1 MLKRVLVIHYSQTG
15 QLSEIA
21 GTFCKGLES
30 ESIKVDHLTIESV
43 PAFPYP
49 WNRLAFFNTF
59 PESVFGIPMPIK
71 TSKINED
78 VEYDLIVLAYTIWY
92 MAPSIPINSFL
103 QSDLAKTL
111 LNGKKVVTLIGA
123 RNMWVVG
130 QERMKL
136 LLKGLNAQ
144 LVGNIALVDR
154 NPNLISIV
162 TIIRWMFYGKKDPFW
177 GFPRAG
183 ILQEDIDGAEKFG
196 QIVRRALVNDQTET
210 LNSELLENG
219 AVTIDP
225 GLLILEKRASKIFKL
240 YGNFIRAK
248 GEYDDPA
255 RLGRVSLL
263 SYLIPVG
270 AFILSPITAIAS
282 YIISKVK
289 RKEVESEIERLKQC
303 D

>member
-1 MLKRVLVIHYSQTG
+1 MEKRVLIIHYSQTG

-21 GTFCKGLES
+21 NKFCSGLES
-30 ESIKVDHLTIESV
+30 GSIKVDQLKVEAV
-43 PAFPYP
+43 PDFPYP

-71 TSKINED
+71 TSENDEAAD
-78 VEYDLIVLAYTIWY
+78 YDLIVLAYTVWY

-103 QSDLAKTL
+103 QSDKAKAL
-111 LNGKKVVTLIGA
+111 LKGKKVVTLIGA
-123 RNMWVVG
+123 RNMWVVAH
-130 QERMKL
+130 ERMKGI
-136 LLKGLNAQ
+136 LKGLNAK
-144 LVGNIALVDR
+144 LIGNIALVDR

-162 TIIRWMFYGKKDPFW
+162 TIIRWMFYGKKNPFW

-183 ILQEDIDGAEKFG
+183 ILQKDIDGASKFG
-196 QIVRRALVNDQTET
+196 EIVEQVLVEDQTET
-210 LNSELLENG
+210 LNDQLLESG
-219 AVTIDP
+219 AVNIDP
-225 GLLILEKRASKIFKL
+225 ALLILEKRASKIFKH

-248 GEYDDPA
+248 GEYNDKA

-263 SYLIPVG
+263 SYLIPTG
-270 AFILSPITAIAS
+270 ALILSPITTIAS

-289 RKEVESEIERLKQC
+289 KKEVEAEIERLKQC

>member
-1 MLKRVLVIHYSQTG
+1 MHYSQTG
-15 QLSEIA
+15 QLGEIA
-21 GTFCKGLES
+21 DKFCSGLRS
-30 ESIKVDHLTIESV
+30 EDVRIDYLRIDAV

-71 TSKINED
+71 TSMIDESID
-78 VEYDLIVLAYTIWY
+78 YDLVVLAYTIWY

-103 QSDLAKTL
+103 QSEQAKTL

-123 RNMWVVG
+123 RNMWVVA
-130 QERMKL
+130 QERMKF

-144 LVGNIALVDR
+144 LIGNIALVDR
-154 NPNLISIV
+154 NSNLISIV

-183 ILQEDIDGAEKFG
+183 ILQKDIDGAEKFG
-196 QIVRRALVNDQTET
+196 EIVNAALADNQTET
-210 LNSELLENG
+210 LNKQLLENG

-225 GLLILEKRASKIFKL
+225 ALLILEKRASKIFKL

-263 SYLIPVG
+263 SYLIPIG
-270 AFILSPITAIAS
+270 AFVLSPITAIAS

-289 RKEVESEIERLKQC
+289 RKEVEAEIERLKQC

>member
-1 MLKRVLVIHYSQTG
+1 MKKRVLVIHYSQTG

-21 GTFCKGLES
+21 DNFCSGLMGES
-30 ESIKVDHLTIESV
+30 VQIDHLRIDAV

-71 TSKINED
+71 TSKVDET

-103 QSDLAKTL
+103 RSDQAKTL

-123 RNMWVVG
+123 RNMWVVA

-136 LLKGLNAQ
+136 LLKELNAR

-183 ILQEDIDGAEKFG
+183 ILQKDIDGAEKFG
-196 QIVRRALVNDQTET
+196 QIVNRALMKDQTEK
-210 LNSELLENG
+210 LNAQLLENG

-225 GLLILEKRASKIFKL
+225 ALLILEKRASKIFKL

-263 SYLIPVG
+263 SYLIPIG
-270 AFILSPITAIAS
+270 AFILSPITTIAS

-289 RKEVESEIERLKQC
+289 RKEVEAEIARLKQ
-303 D
+303 

>member
-1 MLKRVLVIHYSQTG
+1 MTKRVLVIHYSQTG

-21 GTFCKGLES
+21 DNFCLGLKGDG
-30 ESIKVDHLTIESV
+30 VQMDHLKIDAV

-71 TSKINED
+71 TSKIDETVN
-78 VEYDLIVLAYTIWY
+78 YDLIVLAYTIWY

-103 QSDLAKTL
+103 KSEQAKAL

-123 RNMWVVG
+123 RNMWVVA

-136 LLKGLNAQ
+136 ILKGLNAQ
-144 LVGNIALVDR
+144 LIGNIALVDR
-154 NPNLISIV
+154 NPNLVSIV
-162 TIIRWMFYGKKDPFW
+162 TIIRWMFYGKKNPFW

-183 ILQEDIDGAEKFG
+183 ILQKDINSAEKFG
-196 QIVRRALVNDQTET
+196 QIVKRALSDNQTEILNDQ
-210 LNSELLENG
+210 LLENG
-219 AVTIDP
+219 AVMINP
-225 GLLILEKRASKIFKL
+225 ALLILEKRASKIFKM

-248 GEYDDPA
+248 GEYNDPA

-263 SYLIPVG
+263 SYLIPIG
-270 AFILSPITAIAS
+270 AFILSPITTIAS

-289 RKEVESEIERLKQC
+289 RKEVEAEIERLKQC